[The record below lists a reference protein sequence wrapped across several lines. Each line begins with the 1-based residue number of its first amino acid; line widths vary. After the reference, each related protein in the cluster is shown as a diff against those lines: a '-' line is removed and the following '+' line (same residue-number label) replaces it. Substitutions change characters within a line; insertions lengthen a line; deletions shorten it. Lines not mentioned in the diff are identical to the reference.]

1 MTDEPIFCF
10 GQQPCGFLPRRF
22 LYAKIL
28 TALRLRKEQGGRIVF
43 FYHDS
48 DHDPRETQT
57 ILIEEKTGDEQRLN
71 FTVANKIQ
79 KRFSPLYAKK
89 IASEWQQQIAPQ
101 LPKYLTHEH
110 VELFKAI
117 RADNV
122 ADFCLEMYQALGL
135 LDGIEVMRSSDP
147 VFRETACP
155 VDDYFVDVRYEGE
168 IVRARRG
175 VNGELRLHKGGDA
188 WIALPEQSWVARQ
201 ISPAR
206 DTRLRWMQSVIHCT
220 HYIAGAGEIGYLNTS
235 EAPDVEFVKRDEIS
249 ESSNAYLP

>member
-1 MTDEPIFCF
+1 MTDEPVFCF

-22 LYAKIL
+22 LYAKIQ
-28 TALRLRKEQGGRIVF
+28 TALRLRQVHGGRIVF

-71 FTVANKIQ
+71 FSVANKLQ
-79 KRFSPLYAKK
+79 KKYSPLYAKK
-89 IASEWQQQIAPQ
+89 IVPDWQQKIALQ
-101 LPKYLTHEH
+101 LPKYLTSAN
-110 VELFKAI
+110 VERFKAV
-117 RADNV
+117 RAVNV

-135 LDGIEVMRSSDP
+135 MDGIEVMRSSDP

-155 VDDYFVDVRYEGE
+155 VADYFVDVPYEGE
-168 IVRARRG
+168 IVRARRSDDG
-175 VNGELRLHKGGDA
+175 QLRLHKGGDA
-188 WIALPEQSWVARQ
+188 WITLPDQSWDSRQ

-206 DTRLRWMQSVIHCT
+206 DTRLRWMQSVIGCT

-235 EAPDVEFVKRDEIS
+235 DAPDVDFIKRDDIGDS
-249 ESSNAYLP
+249 GNAYLP